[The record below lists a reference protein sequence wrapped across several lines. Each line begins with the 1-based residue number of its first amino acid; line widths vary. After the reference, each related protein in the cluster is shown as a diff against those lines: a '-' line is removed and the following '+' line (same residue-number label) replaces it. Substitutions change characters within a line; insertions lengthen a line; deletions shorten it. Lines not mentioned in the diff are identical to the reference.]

1 MLSWLTR
8 FVERTPFLHRVS
20 VFVWRLF
27 PPRLA
32 GFLKGFLTRS
42 WVVGVV
48 AVIVDQEPSEAEVL
62 IAEHSY
68 RKKGNWGLLGGSLES
83 IPGNPKRPGG
93 PPSPS
98 DVIEVALHRE
108 IEEEIGIDIV
118 VHRLLRVD
126 AIPFM
131 PEEPGPY
138 RLTFYFLCSPEEGFA
153 DLRAGIASGKTQ
165 PRSPEI
171 RNLRFV
177 PLSDLDQYDLFAT
190 DQRFLKN
197 DLPQLLDVPAEPN

>member
-1 MLSWLTR
+1 MLSWITR
-8 FVERTPFLHRVS
+8 FIERTPFLHRVS

-48 AVIVDQEPSEAEVL
+48 AVIVDKSAAETEVL
-62 IAEHSY
+62 IAEHTY

-83 IPGNPKRPGG
+83 IPGNPTKPGG
-93 PPSPS
+93 RPSPS

-108 IEEEIGIDIV
+108 IEEEIGIDIEV
-118 VHRLLRVD
+118 NRLFRVD

-138 RLTFYFLCSPEEGFA
+138 RLTFYFQCSPSVGFA
-153 DLRAGIASGKTQ
+153 ALREGIASGEIK
-165 PRSPEI
+165 PRSAEI
-171 RNLRFV
+171 RNMRFV
-177 PLSDLDQYDLFAT
+177 PLSGLDGYDLFST
-190 DQRFLKN
+190 DRRFLTD
-197 DLPQLLDVPAEPN
+197 DLPHLLQPPTA